1 MRTFSSPSA
10 DGQLFFWET
19 RQTGFW
25 KYTRTTVYNS
35 SENNYAEDRLLFI
48 AREGRGGDF
57 GLVTIKFTWSPIK
70 LCSSLMILAYWQLIS
85 S

>member
-10 DGQLFFWET
+10 DGQLSSET
-19 RQTGFW
+19 RD
-25 KYTRTTVYNS
+25 KRVSENILSTTVYNS

>member
-10 DGQLFFWET
+10 DGQLSSET
-19 RQTGFW
+19 RD
-25 KYTRTTVYNS
+25 KRVSENILSTTVYNS

-57 GLVTIKFTWSPIK
+57 GLVTIKFT
-70 LCSSLMILAYWQLIS
+70 
-85 S
+85 